1 MYFVCIHQKWT
12 VYSKMFSS
20 GSGVFK
26 SGRQI
31 CNTKRNAHSKG
42 WLAGATAYFLAW
54 KLSSLPFLTIY
65 SQRLNG
71 ATVPFMMLPP
81 GSECK
86 KSSEDE
92 TESNDLGLFRSQSW
106 RCMAVLRV
114 SANGNFI
121 HVVCAIP
128 GVGFVLAQI
137 SLEHFYM
144 PKFKTLNP
152 PPFYTILC
160 HRICWKGRGKCLLTH
175 LSFDCYTISISAF
188 MLQGNY
194 LSCFSFLFSFSFIFR
209 QSNPQQFSHFP
220 FRHCPC
226 FLALCFPR
234 LHMSQWFFFKYC
246 CICRGRFLWLLIV
259 ISSYSFSWA
268 KHSIP
273 TFAYSW

>member
-1 MYFVCIHQKWT
+1 MHGCFESFCKRELH
-12 VYSKMFSS
+12 SCCLCSPRC
-20 GSGVFK
+20 G
-26 SGRQI
+26 I
-31 CNTKRNAHSKG
+31 CTSPDQLG
-42 WLAGATAYFLAW
+42 TFL
-54 KLSSLPFLTIY
+54 
-65 SQRLNG
+65 
-71 ATVPFMMLPP
+71 
-81 GSECK
+81 
-86 KSSEDE
+86 
-92 TESNDLGLFRSQSW
+92 
-106 RCMAVLRV
+106 
-114 SANGNFI
+114 
-121 HVVCAIP
+121 H
-128 GVGFVLAQI
+128 AQI
-137 SLEHFYM
+137 QNTQPPTLLYNIM
-144 PKFKTLNP
+144 PQNL
-152 PPFYTILC
+152 L
-160 HRICWKGRGKCLLTH
+160 KGEGGLLTH

-234 LHMSQWFFFKYC
+234 LHMSQWFFLKYC